1 MTLAEIA
8 ELIGARVHGDP
19 SRIIEG
25 LATLDSANSRQLSF
39 FVNPRYLNALKTTQ
53 AGAVLVKAEQCENAP
68 CDSLV
73 CDNPYMAFA
82 QLTAHFVS
90 VPRVANGV
98 HPTAVIDPSAS
109 LAEDVVVG
117 ARAVVGANVSV
128 GSGTI
133 IHPGVVIGANCYI
146 GQACLL
152 YPNVTL
158 YHGVIL
164 GDRVTLH
171 SGTVIGA
178 DGFGFAPSHQGWV
191 KIHQLGGVV
200 IGSDVEIGANTTVD
214 RGALDD
220 TRIGNGVIIDNQV
233 QIAHNVVI
241 GDGTAI
247 AGCTGIAGST
257 TIGKG
262 CTIAGGAA
270 IAGHLTIA
278 DGVHITATTLVSKSL
293 TEKNS
298 YSSGTP
304 LEKTAKWKKNAARFN
319 QLDETVRRLHLLEK
333 KLNDK

>member
-19 SRIIEG
+19 SKVIEG
-25 LATLDSANSRQLSF
+25 LATLGSATSRHLSF
-39 FVNPRYLNALKTTQ
+39 FVNPRYLSELKSTR
-53 AGAVLVKAEQCENAP
+53 AGAVLIKADQLGDAP
-68 CDSLV
+68 CDALI
-73 CDNPYMAFA
+73 CENPYLAFA
-82 QLTAHFVS
+82 MMTGHFVD
-90 VPRVANGV
+90 VPTVTHAV
-98 HPTAVIDPSAS
+98 HDSAIVDSTAV
-109 LAEDVVVG
+109 LAADVIVG
-117 ARAVVGANVSV
+117 ARAVIGANVRV
-128 GSGTI
+128 GEGTI
-133 IHPGVVIGANCYI
+133 IHPGAVIEANCSIGANCVIY
-146 GQACLL
+146 A
-152 YPNVTL
+152 NVTL
-158 YHGVIL
+158 YHGVVI

-171 SGTVIGA
+171 SGCVIGA
-178 DGFGFAPSHQGWV
+178 DGFGFAHSGDRWV

-200 IGSDVEIGANTTVD
+200 IGNDVEIGANTTVD

-220 TRIGNGVIIDNQV
+220 TRIGNQVIIDNQV

-257 TIGKG
+257 TIGKH

-304 LEKTAKWKKNAARFN
+304 LEKTSKWKKNAARFN
-319 QLDETVRRLHLLEK
+319 QLDETVRRFNALEK
-333 KLNDK
+333 KLAD

>member
-19 SRIIEG
+19 SKSIEG
-25 LATLDSANSRQLSF
+25 LATLASANGQQLSF
-39 FVNPRYLNALKTTQ
+39 FVNPRYLAALKSTR
-53 AGAVLVKAEQCENAP
+53 AGAVIVKPEQLNDTP
-68 CDSLV
+68 CDALV

-82 QLTAHFVS
+82 QLTAQFVT
-90 VPRVANGV
+90 VPKVADGV
-98 HPTAVIDPSAS
+98 HASAVVDPSAS
-109 LAEDVVVG
+109 LAEGVVVG
-117 ARAVVGANVSV
+117 PRAVIGANVVV
-128 GSGTI
+128 GVGTI
-133 IHPGVVIGANCYI
+133 IHPGVVIEAQCRLGAHCV
-146 GQACLL
+146 L

-158 YHGVIL
+158 YHGVTL

-178 DGFGFAPSHQGWV
+178 DGFGFAPSRDGWV

-304 LEKTAKWKKNAARFN
+304 LEKTIKWKKNAARFN
-319 QLDETVRRLHLLEK
+319 QLDDTVRRLNALEK

>member
-8 ELIGARVHGDP
+8 EKIGARVHGNP
-19 SRIIEG
+19 SKVIEG
-25 LATLDSANSRQLSF
+25 LATLGSANPHQLSF
-39 FVNPRYLNALKTTQ
+39 FVNPRYLTALKATS
-53 AGAVLVKAEQCENAP
+53 AGAVLVKAEHLSDAP
-68 CDSLV
+68 CDALV

-82 QLTAHFVS
+82 ELTALFVD
-90 VPRVANGV
+90 VPEVGDGV
-98 HPTAVIDPSAS
+98 HPSAVVDSSAVLERDVKIGPRAVI
-109 LAEDVVVG
+109 
-117 ARAVVGANVSV
+117 GANVVIGKGSV
-128 GSGTI
+128 
-133 IHPGVVIGANCYI
+133 IHPGVVVEANCQLGSECI
-146 GQACLL
+146 L
-152 YPNVTL
+152 YANVTL
-158 YHGVIL
+158 YHGVTL

-171 SGTVIGA
+171 SGCVIGA
-178 DGFGFAPSHQGWV
+178 DGFGFAPSAHGWV
-191 KIHQLGGVV
+191 KIHQLGGVF
-200 IGSDVEIGANTTVD
+200 IDDDVEIGANTTVD

-220 TRIGNGVIIDNQV
+220 TRIGRGVIIDNQV

-241 GDGTAI
+241 GEGTAI

-304 LEKTAKWKKNAARFN
+304 LEKTFKWKKNAARFN
-319 QLDETVRRLHLLEK
+319 QLDETVRRLKALEK
-333 KLNDK
+333 KLNAK